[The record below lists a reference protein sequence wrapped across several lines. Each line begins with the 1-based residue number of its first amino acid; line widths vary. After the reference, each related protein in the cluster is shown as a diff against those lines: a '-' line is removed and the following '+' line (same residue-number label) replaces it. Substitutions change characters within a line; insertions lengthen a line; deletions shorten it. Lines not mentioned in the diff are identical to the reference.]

1 MNTGI
6 LSSVQVLIFNPFG
19 YIPRSGIARSCE
31 SHLFSKVV
39 TLFYVPL
46 AIYESSSFST
56 SSLTLVILCV
66 FNYSR
71 LNGCEVASCG
81 LYLLF
86 FEKFKFHPV
95 LAEPRYIYLEHP
107 SISLPI
113 FLLSHSFLFWLG
125 FNNSFRFPEN
135 WAEST
140 ELPYTLFFYPQFPLL
155 VTFLVES
162 TWVWYICYNQWSS
175 IDILLLTKAPI
186 VH

>member
-6 LSSVQVLIFNPFG
+6 LSSVQALIFNPFG
-19 YIPRSGIARSCE
+19 YIPRSGIAKSYE

-56 SSLTLVILCV
+56 SSLTLIILCV
-66 FNYSR
+66 FNYS
-71 LNGCEVASCG
+71 LPNGCEVVSCG

-125 FNNSFRFPEN
+125 FITAWGFQKIEQRVQSCHVPFSS
-135 WAEST
+135 AHS
-140 ELPYTLFFYPQFPLL
+140 FPLL
-155 VTFLVES
+155 VTFLVKS
-162 TWVWYICYNQWSS
+162 TLVWCICYNQWSNV
-175 IDILLLTKAPI
+175 DILLLTKVPI
-186 VH
+186 LH